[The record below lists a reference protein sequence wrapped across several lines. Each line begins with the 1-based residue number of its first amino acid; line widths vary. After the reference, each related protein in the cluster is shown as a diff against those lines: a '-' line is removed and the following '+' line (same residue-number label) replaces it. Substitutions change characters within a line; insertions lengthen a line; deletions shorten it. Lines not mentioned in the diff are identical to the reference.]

1 MKKCAGCGAEFD
13 DTSKYCPNCGA
24 EYGEAAAAYQP
35 SIAEEYGWHP
45 ERPKKAEKVINSDQG
60 MIWHRV
66 LLFFLIVNAI
76 WSIITGIGYM
86 NRYRDPEWIAFFKTV
101 KGLQTYTVFCGVA
114 QIAIWVFAITVYN
127 RLRRYK
133 KEGPSSLKVMYIICI
148 IVPMVLQVWQGRIL
162 PQSKIDRLTLLDIMK
177 NIMMLGINSTYY
189 ARRKNLFVN

>member
-13 DTSKYCPNCGA
+13 DTSKYCPNCGRA
-24 EYGEAAAAYQP
+24 YETEAAAYQP
-35 SIAEEYGWHP
+35 GVAEEYGWHP

-114 QIAIWVFAITVYN
+114 QIAIGVFAITVYN

>member
-13 DTSKYCPNCGA
+13 DTSKYCPNCGR
-24 EYGEAAAAYQP
+24 EYETEAAAYQP
-35 SIAEEYGWHP
+35 GVAEEYGWHP

-114 QIAIWVFAITVYN
+114 QIAIGVFAITVYN

-177 NIMMLGINSTYY
+177 NIIMLGINSTYY

>member
-13 DTSKYCPNCGA
+13 DTSKYCPNCGT

-86 NRYRDPEWIAFFKTV
+86 NRYRDPEWITFFKTV

-114 QIAIWVFAITVYN
+114 QIAIGVFAITVYN

-177 NIMMLGINSTYY
+177 NIIMLGINSTYY

>member
-35 SIAEEYGWHP
+35 SITEEYGWYP

-114 QIAIWVFAITVYN
+114 QIAIGVFAIAVYN

-177 NIMMLGINSTYY
+177 NIIMLGINSTYY

>member
-13 DTSKYCPNCGA
+13 DTSKYCPNCGR
-24 EYGEAAAAYQP
+24 EYETETAAYQAGV
-35 SIAEEYGWHP
+35 AEEYGWQP

-76 WSIITGIGYM
+76 WSVITGIGYM

-114 QIAIWVFAITVYN
+114 QIAIGVFAITVYN

>member
-24 EYGEAAAAYQP
+24 EYGEAAPAYQP

-45 ERPKKAEKVINSDQG
+45 ERPKKTEKAINSDQG

-114 QIAIWVFAITVYN
+114 QIAIGVFAITVYN

-177 NIMMLGINSTYY
+177 NIIMLGINSTYY

>member
-1 MKKCAGCGAEFD
+1 MRKCAGCGAEFD

-35 SIAEEYGWHP
+35 SITEEYGWYP

-114 QIAIWVFAITVYN
+114 QIAIGVFAITVYN

-177 NIMMLGINSTYY
+177 NIIMLGINSTYY

>member
-24 EYGEAAAAYQP
+24 EYGEAAPAYQP
-35 SIAEEYGWHP
+35 SITEEYGWYP

-114 QIAIWVFAITVYN
+114 QIAIGVFAITVYN
-127 RLRRYK
+127 RLWRYK
-133 KEGPSSLKVMYIICI
+133 KEGPSSLKMMYIICI

-177 NIMMLGINSTYY
+177 NIIMLGINSTYY

>member
-13 DTSKYCPNCGA
+13 DTSKYCPNCGR
-24 EYGEAAAAYQP
+24 EYETDAAAYQ
-35 SIAEEYGWHP
+35 AGVVEEYGWHP
-45 ERPKKAEKVINSDQG
+45 VRPKKAEKVINSDQG

-101 KGLQTYTVFCGVA
+101 PGLQTYTVFCGVA
-114 QIAIWVFAITVYN
+114 QIAIGVFAITVYN

-177 NIMMLGINSTYY
+177 NIIMLGINSTYY